1 MVYAEILHCLCRKNL
16 RFYIVIP
23 AHNEE
28 NFIELTL
35 QSLIKQS
42 LPPSKV
48 VVVDDNS
55 TDTTA
60 SIVTN
65 LAKQYSWISLVS
77 NTSSEAHLPG
87 GKIIDAFYKGYD
99 SLDSKY
105 DVVCKFD
112 ADIIF
117 PQNYLETLTKH
128 YQNNPRL
135 GMVAGHCY
143 IEQNEKW
150 ILENLTS
157 KDHIR
162 GGLKAYRKSCFSDI
176 GGLKKSM
183 GWDTI
188 DELLAL
194 YYGWKFETDTSLHV
208 KHLKPTGANYNKS
221 AKYLQGTA
229 LYKMRYGFI
238 LAFLSA
244 LKLAYKKRSVVL
256 FWDYITGYIKAFN
269 QKEPFL
275 IDAEQGAFVRAYRWK
290 NIKRKFRLLR

>member
-1 MVYAEILHCLCRKNL
+1 MK
-16 RFYIVIP
+16 FYIVIP
-23 AHNEE
+23 AHNEA
-28 NFIELTL
+28 NFIGKAL
-35 QSLIKQS
+35 QSLINQS
-42 LPPSKV
+42 LRPTKI

-55 TDTTA
+55 TDITA
-60 SIVTN
+60 SIVTD
-65 LAKQYSWISLVS
+65 LSKRYPWISLIS

-87 GKIIDAFYKGYD
+87 GKIINAFYKGFD
-99 SLDSKY
+99 ALDSEYDVICKY
-105 DVVCKFD
+105 D
-112 ADIIF
+112 ADVIF
-117 PQNYLETLTKH
+117 PENYLETLAKH

-143 IEQNEKW
+143 IKQNGSW
-150 ILENLTS
+150 VLEDLTS
-157 KDHIR
+157 KEHIR
-162 GGLKAYRKSCFSDI
+162 GGLKAYRKACFLDI

-194 YYGWKFETDTSLHV
+194 YHGWKFKTDASLHV

-221 AKYLQGTA
+221 AKHLQGTA
-229 LYKMRYGFI
+229 LYKMRYGFA

>member
-1 MVYAEILHCLCRKNL
+1 LK
-16 RFYIVIP
+16 FYIVIP
-23 AHNEE
+23 AHNEAD
-28 NFIELTL
+28 FIGKTL
-35 QSLIKQS
+35 QSLINQS
-42 LPPSKV
+42 LCPAKI

-55 TDTTA
+55 TDETA
-60 SIVTN
+60 SIVTD
-65 LAKQYSWISLVS
+65 LSKQHPWISLVS

-87 GKIIDAFYKGYD
+87 EKIINAFYKGYD
-99 SLDSKY
+99 SLDSEY
-105 DVVCKFD
+105 DVICKFD
-112 ADIIF
+112 ADNVF
-117 PQNYLETLTKH
+117 PENYLETLASH

-143 IEQNEKW
+143 IEQNGTW
-150 ILENLTS
+150 VLENLTS

-162 GGLKAYRKSCFSDI
+162 GGLKAYRKACFSDI

-194 YYGWKFETDTSLHV
+194 YYNWEFETDASLHV

-221 AKYLQGTA
+221 AKHLQGTA
-229 LYKMRYGFI
+229 LYKMRYGFT

-244 LKLAYKKRSVVL
+244 LKLAYKKRSIHL
-256 FWDYITGYIKAFN
+256 FGDYIAGYIKAAN

-275 IDAEQGAFVRAYRWK
+275 IDSYQWAFVIGYRWK
-290 NIKRKFRLLR
+290 NI

>member
-1 MVYAEILHCLCRKNL
+1 MK
-16 RFYIVIP
+16 FYVVIP

-28 NFIELTL
+28 DFIALTL
-35 QSLIKQS
+35 QSLVKQS
-42 LPPSKV
+42 LLPSKV
-48 VVVDDNS
+48 VVVNDNS
-55 TDTTA
+55 NDTTA

-87 GKIIDAFYKGYD
+87 GKIINAFYKGFN
-99 SLDSKY
+99 SLDSEYDIICKY
-105 DVVCKFD
+105 D
-112 ADIIF
+112 ADVIF
-117 PQNYLETLTKH
+117 PENYLETLAKH
-128 YQNNPRL
+128 YQNNPHL
-135 GMVAGHCY
+135 GMVAGHCF
-143 IEQNEKW
+143 IEQHGSW
-150 ILENLTS
+150 VLEDLTS

-162 GGLKAYRKSCFSDI
+162 GGLKAYRKDCFSEI

-194 YYGWKFETDTSLHV
+194 YYGWEFETDASLHV

-221 AKYLQGTA
+221 AKHLQGTA
-229 LYKMRYGFI
+229 LYKMRYGFA

-244 LKLAYKKRSVVL
+244 LKLAYKKRRINL
-256 FWDYITGYIKAFN
+256 LWDYIAGYIKAFN

-290 NIKRKFRLLR
+290 NIKRKFRLQR

>member
-1 MVYAEILHCLCRKNL
+1 M

-23 AHNEE
+23 AHNEAD
-28 NFIELTL
+28 FIGRTL
-35 QSLIKQS
+35 HSLINQSLRPAKI
-42 LPPSKV
+42 
-48 VVVDDNS
+48 VVVDDHS
-55 TDTTA
+55 SDATA
-60 SIVTN
+60 SIVTD
-65 LAKQYSWISLVS
+65 LSKQYPWISLVS
-77 NTSSEAHLPG
+77 NSSTEAHLPG
-87 GKIIDAFYKGYD
+87 EKIITAFYKGFE

-112 ADIIF
+112 ADVIF
-117 PQNYLETLTKH
+117 PQNYLETLAQH
-128 YQNNPRL
+128 YTRNPKL

-143 IEQNEKW
+143 IEQNGSW
-150 ILENLTS
+150 VLENLTS

-162 GGLKAYRKSCFSDI
+162 GGLKAYKKTCFTEI

-194 YYGWKFETDTSLHV
+194 YHGWEFETDATLHV

-229 LYKMRYGFI
+229 LYKMRYGFV

-244 LKLAYKKRSVVL
+244 LKLAYKKRRITL
-256 FWDYITGYIKAFN
+256 FWDYISGYIKAYN
-269 QKEPFL
+269 QNEAFL
-275 IDAEQGAFVRAYRWK
+275 IDKDQGAFVRAYRWK
-290 NIKRKFRLLR
+290 NIRRKFRLLR

>member
-1 MVYAEILHCLCRKNL
+1 M

-23 AHNEE
+23 AHNEAD
-28 NFIELTL
+28 FIGSTL
-35 QSLIKQS
+35 QSLINQS
-42 LPPSKV
+42 VCPSKI

-55 TDTTA
+55 TDYTA
-60 SIVTN
+60 AIVTN
-65 LAKQYSWISLVS
+65 LSNKHPWISLVS

-87 GKIIDAFYKGYD
+87 GKIINAFYKGYE
-99 SLDSKY
+99 SLDSEY
-105 DVVCKFD
+105 DFICKFD
-112 ADIIF
+112 ADVIF
-117 PQNYLETLTKH
+117 PKNYLETLAKH

-143 IEQNEKW
+143 IEQNGSW
-150 ILENLTS
+150 VLENLTS
-157 KDHIR
+157 KEHIR
-162 GGLKAYRKSCFSDI
+162 GGLKSYRKACFSDI

-194 YYGWKFETDTSLHV
+194 YHQWEFETDASLHV
-208 KHLKPTGANYNKS
+208 KHLKPTGANYNKR

-229 LYKMRYGFI
+229 LYKMRYGFA

-244 LKLAYKKRSVVL
+244 LKLAYKKRRITL
-256 FWDYITGYIKAFN
+256 LWDYIAGYIKASN
-269 QKEPFL
+269 QNEPYL
-275 IDAEQGAFVRAYRWK
+275 VTEDQGAFIRAYRWK

>member
-1 MVYAEILHCLCRKNL
+1 MK
-16 RFYIVIP
+16 FYVVIP

-28 NFIELTL
+28 DFIALTL
-35 QSLIKQS
+35 QSLVKQS
-42 LPPSKV
+42 LLPSKV

-65 LAKQYSWISLVS
+65 LAKQYSCISLVS
-77 NTSSEAHLPG
+77 NNSSETHLPG
-87 GKIIDAFYKGYD
+87 GKIINAFYKGFD
-99 SLDSKY
+99 ALDSEY
-105 DVVCKFD
+105 DVICKFD
-112 ADIIF
+112 ADVIF
-117 PQNYLETLTKH
+117 PENYLKTLAKH
-128 YQNNPRL
+128 YQNNLRL

-143 IEQNEKW
+143 IKQNGSW
-150 ILENLTS
+150 VLENLTS

-162 GGLKAYRKSCFSDI
+162 GGLKAYRKDCFSEI

-194 YYGWKFETDTSLHV
+194 YYGWEFETDASLHV

-221 AKYLQGTA
+221 AKHLQGTA
-229 LYKMRYGFI
+229 LYKMRYGFA

-244 LKLAYKKRSVVL
+244 LKLAYKKRRINL
-256 FWDYITGYIKAFN
+256 LWDYIAGYIKAFN

-290 NIKRKFRLLR
+290 NIKRKFRLQR